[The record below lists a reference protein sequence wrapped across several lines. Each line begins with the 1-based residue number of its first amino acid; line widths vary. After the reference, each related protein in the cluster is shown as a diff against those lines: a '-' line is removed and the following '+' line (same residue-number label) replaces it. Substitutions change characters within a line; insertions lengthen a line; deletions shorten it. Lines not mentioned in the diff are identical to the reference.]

1 MTTLADPN
9 TVRKFLRISAGDVTD
24 EELDFYIEQ
33 ANTIVFEDVA
43 IQVIGEEL
51 SGKINGTNTT
61 FSTQH
66 KYIADT
72 DFDCVNSIADVTVY
86 AWGKEGSLSTR
97 KEWGVSS
104 INAEYGLIFLSSAP
118 VSTYDVLTIDYYYY
132 RNKPNWYLLK
142 RAANIWAAYEFILSE
157 YLLIPKKLR
166 RGALSFEHTK
176 PYEELYLRYQR
187 AINMFN
193 KKLATKK
200 KYKHIKMGEDYLNE
214 Y

>member
-1 MTTLADPN
+1 MTNLASPDK
-9 TVRKFLRISAGDVTD
+9 VRKYLRITSDDVTD
-24 EELDFYIEQ
+24 TELDFYVEE
-33 ANTIVFEDVA
+33 ANTVVFEDVA
-43 IQVIGEEL
+43 IQITGETI

-61 FSTQH
+61 FSVDH

-72 DFDCVNSIADVTVY
+72 DFDCINSKDDVTVY
-86 AWGKEGSLSTR
+86 AWGKAGSLDTR

-104 INAEYGLIFLSSAP
+104 INAEEGLIYLSSAP
-118 VSTYDVLTIDYYYY
+118 VSTYDCLTVNYYYY
-132 RNKPNWYLLK
+132 KNKPNWYLLK
-142 RAANIWAAYEFILSE
+142 RAANFWAAYEFILSE

-193 KKLATKK
+193 KSISKK
-200 KYKHIKMGEDYLNE
+200 SKHVHFKMEEDYLNE